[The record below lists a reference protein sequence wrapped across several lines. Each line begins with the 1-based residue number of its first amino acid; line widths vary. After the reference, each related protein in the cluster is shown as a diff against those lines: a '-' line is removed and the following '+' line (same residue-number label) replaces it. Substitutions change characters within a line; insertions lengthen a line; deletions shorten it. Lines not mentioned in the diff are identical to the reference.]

1 MTSAEIQL
9 IDCPKKYKFL
19 MDGLRG
25 GFSVITQRY
34 VEGSDD
40 LEDEEDNIKLLYI
53 DENNLYGAGGPLF
66 SSCHVKPSL

>member
-1 MTSAEIQL
+1 
-9 IDCPKKYKFL
+9 